1 MRFKTVYE
9 ALTFLQNC
17 VYFAVPIYFQDEII
31 YVNKFAEGTDIIPV
45 KVSPETDEIE
55 DDDLLNTKEYVF
67 IDCGCYILDMK
78 KFSHDCRFDVGA
90 DSVDMALVML
100 ATMIHRKYPYLIT
113 EAISSKEITGLL
125 AMINEEV
132 NQFDEVDNGD

>member
-9 ALTFLQNC
+9 ALMFLQNC
-17 VYFAVPIYFQDEII
+17 VYFAVPIYFQDEIT
-31 YVNKFAEGTDIIPV
+31 YVNKFAECTDIIPV
-45 KVSPETDEIE
+45 KVNPETEEIE

-78 KFSHDCRFDVGA
+78 KFSHDYRFDVGA

-113 EAISSKEITGLL
+113 ETISSKEITRLL
-125 AMINEEV
+125 TMMNDEI